1 VRDVGRDLGVRYVL
15 EGSVRRSGDKV
26 RINAQLIDARTGD
39 HLWAERYDRGYADIF
54 ALQDEV
60 IGEIVSALAVELT
73 ETEQT
78 QLARLPTRNLE
89 AYDYYLRAEERVY
102 GGDAASLV
110 GALSLYDRAIA
121 LDAEFAEAYAG
132 YARTA
137 VDIWQFDF
145 ANVLSGAVA
154 RQRAYE
160 AAGRALELNSH
171 LGRAYS
177 VLGVLQVVD
186 GAYDEAIGST
196 RRAVALDANSAEA
209 YANLA
214 LVLTYAGQPAEA
226 LSAMATAL
234 RLNPKAPQH
243 MHDLHAWVLFM
254 NRRYDEA
261 LAELEADRE
270 GPRSYFAPDTLAMA
284 YAQLGRIDEARV
296 ALQSLLQRS
305 PHQSIEYFRV
315 VFEHFRRDEDLEF
328 YLNALRKAGVPE
340 WPYGFEGRPEDR
352 LDASAIK
359 ALALGQTW
367 TGRTEEGRQFFQE
380 IGADGTIAY
389 RDPATF
395 IVGTASVQGDALCLE
410 YPAFLMGRQHCGFV
424 YRNPSP
430 TSESNSPYVY
440 VNVDTVKYFAVEP

>member
-1 VRDVGRDLGVRYVL
+1 ML
-15 EGSVRRSGDKV
+15 EGSVRRGGDKV

-60 IGEIVSALAVELT
+60 IGDIVAALAVELT

-102 GGDAASLV
+102 GDDPASLA

-145 ANVLSGAVA
+145 RAMCCSGAVA

-160 AAGRALELNSH
+160 AAGRALELNSD

-186 GAYDEAIGST
+186 GAYDEAIRSMQ
-196 RRAVALDANSAEA
+196 RAVTLDANSAEA

-214 LVLTYAGQPAEA
+214 LVLHLCGPAG
-226 LSAMATAL
+226 
-234 RLNPKAPQH
+234 
-243 MHDLHAWVLFM
+243 
-254 NRRYDEA
+254 
-261 LAELEADRE
+261 
-270 GPRSYFAPDTLAMA
+270 
-284 YAQLGRIDEARV
+284 
-296 ALQSLLQRS
+296 
-305 PHQSIEYFRV
+305 
-315 VFEHFRRDEDLEF
+315 
-328 YLNALRKAGVPE
+328 
-340 WPYGFEGRPEDR
+340 
-352 LDASAIK
+352 
-359 ALALGQTW
+359 
-367 TGRTEEGRQFFQE
+367 
-380 IGADGTIAY
+380 
-389 RDPATF
+389 
-395 IVGTASVQGDALCLE
+395 
-410 YPAFLMGRQHCGFV
+410 
-424 YRNPSP
+424 
-430 TSESNSPYVY
+430 
-440 VNVDTVKYFAVEP
+440 